1 VNLLVVDDIAQNIV
15 AIDAVLA
22 RPGLN
27 IMKASSGEAA
37 LELLLEHDFA
47 LALVDVQMPEMDG
60 FELAELMRGSERTRH
75 VPIIFV
81 TAASHDSSRTFKG
94 YESGAVDVLFKPID
108 THILQ
113 SKVDV
118 FVKLF
123 EQKRQLESQMD
134 ALRESM
140 RMNELFT
147 AVVGHDLRTP
157 LTAIITSAESI
168 QRKAEDPEAVRRA
181 ASRIQSSSQRMA
193 RMIQQLLDL
202 ARVRAGQ
209 FELRRQDT
217 DLVSVSTRIL
227 EEFQPLEAGRELR
240 LDTRGDTSGQWDV
253 DRLAQVLSNLVG
265 NALRHGT
272 RDVPVVVEM
281 DGQSSARSV
290 RLSVRNGGVIDPALL
305 PELFMPFRTGQER
318 GSGSS
323 GLGLGLHICQQIV
336 CDHGGTISVR
346 STVDEGT
353 VFDVSLPRTASSP
366 IA

>member
-15 AIDAVLA
+15 AIEAVLA
-22 RPGLN
+22 RPGVT

-37 LELLLEHDFA
+37 LELLLKHDFA

-123 EQKRQLESQMD
+123 EQKQQLEEQMD

-157 LTAIITSAESI
+157 LTAIITSAELLV
-168 QRKAEDPEAVRRA
+168 RKSDDAQAVCKA
-181 ASRIQSSSQRMA
+181 AARIQSSSQRMS

-209 FELRRQDT
+209 FELHRQPA
-217 DLVSVSTRIL
+217 DLAALSSRIL

-240 LDTRGDTSGQWDV
+240 LDANGDTSGHWDV
-253 DRLAQVLSNLVG
+253 DRLSQVLSNLVG
-265 NALRHGT
+265 NALRHGAP
-272 RDVPVVVEM
+272 DVPVIVEM
-281 DGQSSARSV
+281 DGASNVRSV
-290 RLSVRNGGVIDPALL
+290 RLSVRNGGVIDAKLL

-318 GSGSS
+318 GNGSS
-323 GLGLGLHICQQIV
+323 GLGLGLHICEQIV
-336 CDHGGTISVR
+336 RDHGGTIGVR
-346 STVDEGT
+346 STPDEGT
-353 VFDVSLPRTASSP
+353 VFDVSLPRS
-366 IA
+366 IAPLAY